1 MRLKPVHAAE
11 RSRAER
17 SIRNNAMPMKIS
29 KGVAHAGGGR
39 GWSGSLWFGLGNGG
53 CRLTII
59 TTTMNI
65 NNESNNNNNI
75 CFWQTEAQ
83 TYTNVNMCVRAC
95 VWAIFT
101 YHITCCCIFIRKYKK
116 VKERRAQ
123 VNVWQHENVIL
134 LNILQLLFYAIIIYT
149 LYIYLHVPLSN
160 VSNK

>member
-1 MRLKPVHAAE
+1 MQQSGAE
-11 RSRAER
+11 QRAEHTEQC
-17 SIRNNAMPMKIS
+17 NANANIE
-29 KGVAHAGGGR
+29 GGCTCRGGR

-65 NNESNNNNNI
+65 NNESNNNNNNNI

-83 TYTNVNMCVRAC
+83 TYASVNMCVRAC

-123 VNVWQHENVIL
+123 VNAWQHENVIL